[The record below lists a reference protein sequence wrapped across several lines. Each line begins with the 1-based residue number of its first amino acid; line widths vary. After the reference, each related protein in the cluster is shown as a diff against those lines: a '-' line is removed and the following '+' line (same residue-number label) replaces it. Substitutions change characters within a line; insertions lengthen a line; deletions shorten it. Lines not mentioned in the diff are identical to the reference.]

1 MSLLQ
6 AILMGIIQGCTEF
19 LPVSSFGHLSLM
31 KQVLHMQTDTGIL
44 FDVMLHVGTLT
55 AVFVAFWADIRRLFW
70 EMIRMIRDLAANGQI
85 YFQNL
90 SGSEERRY
98 QKIVHNNYRKFI
110 MMIFISTIPTVII
123 GVLMNHLAVQAAGS
137 LLAVGTGLYITSV
150 MLLVVDYSKEGKKL
164 PREVGYGYALLI
176 GVCQGI
182 AVFPGISRS
191 GVTIAACLLCGFHKK
206 FSVKY
211 SFIMSIPA
219 VIGAAVWE
227 LRELPKVSF
236 NTASFFYGLA
246 GVVTAAVVGFFCIKI
261 MLHLIKKSRFRFF
274 ALYCFLIGTTAI
286 ICNYVL

>member
-19 LPVSSFGHLSLM
+19 LPVSSSGHLSLM
-31 KQVLHMQTDTGIL
+31 KHVLHMQTDTGIL

-55 AVFVAFWADIRRLFW
+55 AVFVAFWADIRRLFI
-70 EMIRMIRDLAANGQI
+70 ELIRMIRDLAGNGKI
-85 YFQNL
+85 YIQNL

-110 MMIFISTIPTVII
+110 IMILVSTIPTIII
-123 GVLMNHLAVQAAGS
+123 GVLMNQLAVQAAES
-137 LLAVGTGLYITSV
+137 LLAAGIGLYITSV
-150 MLLVVDYSKEGKKL
+150 LLLVVDYNKDGKKL
-164 PREVGYGYALLI
+164 PREVGYGCALLI

-191 GVTIAACLLCGFHKK
+191 GVTIAACLLCGFHRK
-206 FSVKY
+206 FSIKY
-211 SFIMSIPA
+211 SFIMAVPA

-227 LRELPKVSF
+227 LRELSGISF
-236 NTASFFYGLA
+236 HAASFFYGLA

-261 MLHLIKKSRFRFF
+261 MLHLIRKSQFRFF